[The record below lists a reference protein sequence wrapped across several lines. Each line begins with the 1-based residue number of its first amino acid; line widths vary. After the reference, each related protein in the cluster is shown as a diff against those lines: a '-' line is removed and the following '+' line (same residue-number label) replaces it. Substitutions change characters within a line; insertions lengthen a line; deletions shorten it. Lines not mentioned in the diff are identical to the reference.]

1 MAKLQCENDFFDT
14 IDLTKRSQFGQPS
27 KAHTQIRPHQTFS
40 SKNSFLSPQMK
51 KIESLHFEDLR

>member
-1 MAKLQCENDFFDT
+1 MTKLQCENDFFDT

-27 KAHTQIRPHQTFS
+27 KTQSNIKPLQTFS
-40 SKNSFLSPQMK
+40 SKNSFMSPQMK